1 MKVGTKMNIELT
13 LNKLAKK
20 HGFEYQWQQTKYDTR
35 RAAISCSS
43 YNQLSY
49 ICNVLSRVK
58 NIEVATWMC
67 FECEYEGRIY
77 IMTNDDANKLRTEQ
91 NAEQNRLNNWW
102 NRYHIADMETRK
114 LMACGAIE

>member
-1 MKVGTKMNIELT
+1 MNIELT

-20 HGFEYQWQQTKYDTR
+20 HNFNYQWQACKYDTR
-35 RAAISCSS
+35 RAVIHCES

-58 NIEVATWMC
+58 TFSITTWKC
-67 FECEYEGRIY
+67 FENNFDGYIY
-77 IMTNDDANKLRTEQ
+77 VMAMDDAEKLRTEST
-91 NAEQNRLNNWW
+91 AEQNRSNNWW